1 MAVIQK
7 THLCA
12 VYEAD
17 VQPMYKKN
25 KITTIFL
32 PKTLVVEAA
41 VLVVG
46 ATGVAAGAAGV
57 ALPPKTDF

>member
-1 MAVIQK
+1 M
-7 THLCA
+7 
-12 VYEAD
+12 
-17 VQPMYKKN
+17 QPKYKKIN

-46 ATGVAAGAAGV
+46 AAGDAAGAAGV